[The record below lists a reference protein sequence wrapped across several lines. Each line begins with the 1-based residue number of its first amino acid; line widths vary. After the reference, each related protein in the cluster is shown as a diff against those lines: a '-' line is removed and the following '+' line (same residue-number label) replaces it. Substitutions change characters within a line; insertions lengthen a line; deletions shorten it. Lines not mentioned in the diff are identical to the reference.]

1 VSYFRV
7 NCQKLINF
15 NKGNTSKVIS
25 KFHLNQKTTEL
36 RILIVAE
43 SPREVTK
50 LVDELT
56 FVHQIEPHFKSYS
69 LYNLHVDILI
79 TGLGS
84 AFMTYHL
91 TRALN
96 MINYDLAINIG
107 LAGSFD
113 HFLEQGF
120 VVNVIE
126 EQFADLG
133 VIHKNNLYTLTEEEL
148 MNEDT
153 FPFTSGKLHS
163 LGNFEL
169 DEIEALIPVKG
180 ITLNTLHS
188 DPKWLAKIRDKF
200 DPEVETMTGAA
211 FFYVCLY
218 EKIHFLQI
226 RAISHFVEIR
236 RIESWNIPNAIESL
250 TGTTISILNELK
262 ID

>member
-1 VSYFRV
+1 
-7 NCQKLINF
+7 
-15 NKGNTSKVIS
+15 
-25 KFHLNQKTTEL
+25 L

-43 SPREVTK
+43 SSREVTK
-50 LVDELT
+50 LVDELK
-56 FVHQIEPHFKSYS
+56 FVNQIEPHFKSYS
-69 LYNLHVDILI
+69 CYNLHVDILI

-84 AFMTYHL
+84 TFMAYHL

-120 VVNVIE
+120 VVNVIQ

-133 VIHKNNLYTLTEEEL
+133 VVHKNNFFTLADEEL
-148 MNEDT
+148 MDENT
-153 FPFTSGKLHS
+153 FPFAEGKLHS

-169 DEIEALIPVKG
+169 DEVESLIPVKG

-188 DPKWLAKIRDKF
+188 DPKWLAKLREKF

-211 FFYVCLY
+211 FFYVCLQ
-218 EKIHFLQI
+218 EKIPFLQI

-236 RIESWNIPNAIESL
+236 RIESWNIPNAVESL
-250 TGTTISILNELK
+250 TATVVSILNELK
-262 ID
+262 LD

>member
-1 VSYFRV
+1 M
-7 NCQKLINF
+7 
-15 NKGNTSKVIS
+15 
-25 KFHLNQKTTEL
+25 

-43 SPREVTK
+43 SPREVLK
-50 LVDELT
+50 LVDELK
-56 FVHQIEPHFKSYS
+56 FVNQIDPNFKSYS
-69 LYNLHVDILI
+69 CYNLHVDILI

-84 AFMTYHL
+84 TFMAYHL

-120 VVNVIE
+120 VVNVIQ

-133 VIHKNNLYTLTEEEL
+133 VVHKNNFFTLAEEEL
-148 MNEDT
+148 MDENT
-153 FPFTSGKLHS
+153 FPFAEGKLHS

-169 DEIEALIPVKG
+169 DEIESLIPVKG

-188 DPKWLAKIRDKF
+188 DPKWLAKLRDKF

-211 FFYVCLY
+211 FFYVCLQ
-218 EKIHFLQI
+218 EKIPFLQI

-236 RIESWNIPNAIESL
+236 RIESWNIPNAVESL
-250 TGTTISILNELK
+250 TATVVSILNELK
-262 ID
+262 LD